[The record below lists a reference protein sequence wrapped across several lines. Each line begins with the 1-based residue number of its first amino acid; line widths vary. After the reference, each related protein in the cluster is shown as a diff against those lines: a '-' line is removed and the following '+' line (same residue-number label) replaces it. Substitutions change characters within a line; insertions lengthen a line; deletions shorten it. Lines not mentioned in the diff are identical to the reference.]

1 MAQRKRSNPTIQSAT
16 VNTYQPSPQDGAIV
30 SLINERYELAH
41 TNQYPYW
48 IDFDRYYKMYESYVN
63 ENKEIYQTKI
73 FIPMVFSVI
82 ERFLPRIISSKPTVN
97 FMPRRPDTVQKA
109 QNMQSLFEWQWDQV
123 SRRKDGGMYL
133 EMLKFVKEALVSGTA
148 IAKVPW
154 IKEERETKKYNQKN
168 EVVNRLVK
176 YFDGPD
182 FELIDPYD
190 FFFDPEAY
198 DIQRASWVIHRT
210 RRTLDE
216 MRSINKSKGVEI
228 YKNLH
233 ILQNMKP
240 DELSGTEND
249 FKYRRKVALGGGQ
262 VLVQD
267 KTTDK
272 YELLECW
279 GMFPKLDENG
289 KPTDDQALEPRV
301 IVLANRSV
309 IVRDIP
315 YPYWH
320 GKKPFIKYTP
330 FPRQWEFYGI
340 PIIKHLERVQFYMNE
355 FVSQKFDNQVIELN
369 QMLVI
374 DPLANVEDWQ
384 LVWRPGGVIRAHP
397 EYVKPL
403 PIGDVTGPIDNS
415 LQYLSQVSQ
424 LTTGL
429 SDYYTGGV
437 NADQTLNKTAT
448 GANDIQEQIAARVQ
462 EAVQV
467 LEEQVIK
474 EIGYQWHGLDGQF
487 IKLPLIVRVTGADG
501 KPDFPLIMPD
511 DIRYDFDI
519 IPESGSTQ
527 PVNMALQRNQFIQ
540 ALQLIGSNPAMAQNT
555 DWQQVEKK
563 LWEKFGEKDGNKL
576 MVTTPGSTPQQMPG
590 GQALPG
596 GQQVPQ
602 GIPQPSQTV
611 QQQPNMPQGMPSQMS
626 GQMLGQAMQSGQP
639 QGMPQQPGA
648 QAPMPGGPVKVSIV
662 PKFTELTLKEQQQVL
677 RQHGIEPDMAS
688 RMEQFAQNQ
697 DQQKFD
703 RANELLRSPLAQLPQ
718 MGVQN
723 G

>member
-1 MAQRKRSNPTIQSAT
+1 
-16 VNTYQPSPQDGAIV
+16 
-30 SLINERYELAH
+30 
-41 TNQYPYW
+41 
-48 IDFDRYYKMYESYVN
+48 
-63 ENKEIYQTKI
+63 
-73 FIPMVFSVI
+73 
-82 ERFLPRIISSKPTVN
+82 
-97 FMPRRPDTVQKA
+97 
-109 QNMQSLFEWQWDQV
+109 
-123 SRRKDGGMYL
+123 
-133 EMLKFVKEALVSGTA
+133 
-148 IAKVPW
+148 
-154 IKEERETKKYNQKN
+154 
-168 EVVNRLVK
+168 
-176 YFDGPD
+176 
-182 FELIDPYD
+182 
-190 FFFDPEAY
+190 
-198 DIQRASWVIHRT
+198 
-210 RRTLDE
+210 
-216 MRSINKSKGVEI
+216 
-228 YKNLH
+228 
-233 ILQNMKP
+233 
-240 DELSGTEND
+240 
-249 FKYRRKVALGGGQ
+249 
-262 VLVQD
+262 
-267 KTTDK
+267 
-272 YELLECW
+272 
-279 GMFPKLDENG
+279 
-289 KPTDDQALEPRV
+289 
-301 IVLANRSV
+301 
-309 IVRDIP
+309 
-315 YPYWH
+315 
-320 GKKPFIKYTP
+320 
-330 FPRQWEFYGI
+330 
-340 PIIKHLERVQFYMNE
+340 
-355 FVSQKFDNQVIELN
+355 
-369 QMLVI
+369 MLVV
-374 DPLANVEDWQ
+374 DPAANLDDWQ

-429 SDYYTGGV
+429 SDYYTSGV

-576 MVTTPGSTPQQMPG
+576 MVSTPGSTPQAMAG

-596 GQQVPQ
+596 GQPGQSP
-602 GIPQPSQTV
+602 
-611 QQQPNMPQGMPSQMS
+611 MPQQAPQSQPMPQMSQGSPAQMS
-626 GQMLGQAMQSGQP
+626 GQMMGQAMQSGQP
-639 QGMPQQPGA
+639 QGMPGQQPGG

-662 PKFTELTLKEQQQVL
+662 PKFTELTLKEQEQVL

-688 RMEQFAQNQ
+688 RLQQFAQNQ

-703 RANELLRSPLAQLPQ
+703 RANEILKSPLAQIPQ
-718 MGVQN
+718 MGGQN

>member
-1 MAQRKRSNPTIQSAT
+1 MAKHSTISGQA
-16 VNTYQPSPQDGAIV
+16 VNTYQPTPQDNSIIRMV
-30 SLINERYELAH
+30 NERYELAH

-48 IDFDRYYKMYESYVN
+48 IDFDRYYKMYESYIN

-73 FIPMVFSVI
+73 FIPLVFSVI
-82 ERFLPRIISSKPTVN
+82 ERFLPRIISSKPIVN

-109 QNMQSLFEWQWDQV
+109 QNMQSFFEWQWDQV

-154 IKEERETKKYNQKN
+154 IRESREVKKYDESNQ
-168 EVVNRLVK
+168 VVNRLVK

-182 FELIDPYD
+182 FELCDPYD
-190 FFFDPEAY
+190 IFFDPEAY
-198 DIQRASWVIHRT
+198 DIQRASWIIHRT
-210 RRTLDE
+210 RKTLDE
-216 MRSINKSKGVEI
+216 MMSINKSKGVEV

-240 DELSGTEND
+240 ADLSSTEND

-262 VLVQD
+262 VLVMD
-267 KTTDK
+267 NTTDK
-272 YELLECW
+272 YELMECW
-279 GMFPKLDENG
+279 GLFPKFDKSG
-289 KPTDDQALEPRV
+289 KPTDDQTLEARV
-301 IVLANRSV
+301 ITLANRSV
-309 IVRDIP
+309 IVRDVP

-320 GKKPFIKYTP
+320 GKKPFIKFTP

-340 PIIKHLERVQFYMNE
+340 PIVKHLERIQFYMNE

-369 QMLVI
+369 QMLVV
-374 DPLANVEDWQ
+374 DPQANLDDWQ

-397 EYVKPL
+397 EFIKPL

-415 LQYLSQVSQ
+415 LAYLSQVSQ

-429 SDYYTGGV
+429 SDYYTSGV

-462 EAVQV
+462 EAVSV

-487 IKLPLIVRVTGADG
+487 VTLPQIIRVIGSDG
-501 KPDFPLIMPD
+501 KPDFPLIMPE
-511 DIRYDFDI
+511 DIRYDYDI

-576 MVTTPGSTPQQMPG
+576 MVTTPGSTPQQMAG

-596 GQQVPQ
+596 SSNQPAQQGQSP
-602 GIPQPSQTV
+602 T
-611 QQQPNMPQGMPSQMS
+611 QQPNMPQGMPSQLS
-626 GQMLGQAMQSGQP
+626 GQMLAQAMQSNGSQP
-639 QGMPQQPGA
+639 QNPMQPGQLIQP
-648 QAPMPGGPVKVSIV
+648 QAKPASGTVTT
-662 PKFTELTLKEQQQVL
+662 KFEDLTLDEQKQWL
-677 RQHGIEPDMAS
+677 AHLGIQADMAS
-688 RMEQFAQNQ
+688 RIQSFAKQTDQDKTNRAMELM
-697 DQQKFD
+697 QQ
-703 RANELLRSPLAQLPQ
+703 AQLPIQ
-718 MGVQN
+718 Q
-723 G
+723 